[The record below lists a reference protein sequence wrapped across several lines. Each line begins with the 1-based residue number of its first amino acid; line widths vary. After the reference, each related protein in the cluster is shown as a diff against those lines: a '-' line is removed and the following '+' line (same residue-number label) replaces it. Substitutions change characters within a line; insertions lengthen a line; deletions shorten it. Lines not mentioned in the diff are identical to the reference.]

1 MAAIPLPATPL
12 SQRAEPSPLW
22 SETSP
27 KCPIRRGTTRIPRV
41 GCGKAKR
48 DCASRAPPPLGATAR
63 RTRGVLV
70 VRATPPFERWCAT
83 GADKGGGQDG
93 SPLPP
98 VRGGRSHHSDPSRE
112 GPRASRE
119 AGAGDS
125 RAEATDKQATARTL
139 DKIDTWRTVASTCQW
154 ASKIAGFW
162 APKVAG
168 SARWPT
174 VSCRVD
180 P

>member
-48 DCASRAPPPLGATAR
+48 GSASRALPSLGATAR

-70 VRATPPFERWCAT
+70 VRATPPFCRWCAT
-83 GADKGGGQDG
+83 GADKGGGQGG
-93 SPLPP
+93 SPLRP
-98 VRGGRSHHSDPSRE
+98 VRGGRSHHSDPWRE
-112 GPRASRE
+112 GIEPAGRLALGTAEPRQRTSRPQL
-119 AGAGDS
+119 AHWTRPTPGGPWPLRPMSGA
-125 RAEATDKQATARTL
+125 RNL
-139 DKIDTWRTVASTCQW
+139 TVANC
-154 ASKIAGFW
+154 
-162 APKVAG
+162 
-168 SARWPT
+168 PT